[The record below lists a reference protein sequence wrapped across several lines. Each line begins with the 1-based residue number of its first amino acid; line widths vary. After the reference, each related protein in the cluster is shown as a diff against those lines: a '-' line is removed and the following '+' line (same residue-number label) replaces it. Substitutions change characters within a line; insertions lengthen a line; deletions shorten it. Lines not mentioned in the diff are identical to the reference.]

1 MCIMMYMTYLTHIS
15 VSHAA
20 EHSHCFA
27 FPSSE
32 KGCGLRTAAF
42 QQILEKNTTESAFN
56 ENRNI

>member
-1 MCIMMYMTYLTHIS
+1 MYMTYLTHIS